1 MKNLISRAVALL
13 RKSPNLEDEAI
24 YRALVAD
31 GMEREFAAR
40 LVEFLPL
47 AYGRLVLGNS
57 GILFS
62 NAFDRALSD
71 GRTSRQAL
79 SSEPLWD
86 LVVDFARNEANH
98 GVSGKD
104 LISVAG
110 RSAEFQAANELLQ
123 QRAKLENMAFMPPVL
138 YWPERG
144 PNP

>member
-1 MKNLISRAVALL
+1 MKNLISRAIFLL
-13 RKSPNLEDEAI
+13 RSSPSLEDKAI

-40 LVEFLPL
+40 LVEFLPV

-62 NAFDRALSD
+62 DAFDRVLLD
-71 GRTSRQAL
+71 GRTSRRAL

-86 LVVDFARNEANH
+86 LVMDFARNEANH
-98 GVSGKD
+98 GVSTKH

-123 QRAKLENMAFMPPVL
+123 Q
-138 YWPERG
+138 G
-144 PNP
+144 QS

>member
-1 MKNLISRAVALL
+1 
-13 RKSPNLEDEAI
+13 
-24 YRALVAD
+24 
-31 GMEREFAAR
+31 MERDLAAR

-47 AYGRLVLGNS
+47 AYGRLVLGDS

-62 NAFDRALSD
+62 EAFDRVLLD
-71 GRTSRQAL
+71 GRISRKGL

-86 LVVDFARNEANH
+86 LVVEFARNEANH

-123 QRAKLENMAFMPPVL
+123 QGAKLEDVAFTSPVL
-138 YWPERG
+138 FWPENG